1 MNKPEHVYETFIRAK
16 PEKIWEALT
25 TSAFTRQYFHN
36 CLIESD
42 WTEGSNVTFKREDGS
57 LVMEGQVL
65 KADHPSCLS
74 YTWRFVY
81 EPDLAEEP
89 PSRVTFDIDVLGEVC
104 RLRITHDK
112 FEGES
117 KTFTLISQ
125 GWSAIL
131 CSLKSLLETGEA
143 LPPATDD
150 KRGAA

>member
-1 MNKPEHVYETFIRAK
+1 MFRGRLPAH
-16 PEKIWEALT
+16 
-25 TSAFTRQYFHN
+25 S
-36 CLIESD
+36 
-42 WTEGSNVTFKREDGS
+42 
-57 LVMEGQVL
+57 
-65 KADHPSCLS
+65 
-74 YTWRFVY
+74 
-81 EPDLAEEP
+81 DLAEEP